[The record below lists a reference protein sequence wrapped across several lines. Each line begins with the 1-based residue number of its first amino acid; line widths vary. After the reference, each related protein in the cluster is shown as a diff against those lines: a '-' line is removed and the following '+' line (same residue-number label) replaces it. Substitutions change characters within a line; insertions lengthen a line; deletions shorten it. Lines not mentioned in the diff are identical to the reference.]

1 MNSHLPEFPQLLWI
15 MDFPKFDPSTFS
27 WILWPT
33 KYPSSDLSPSSIFKE
48 LLLVSF
54 CCLSSPPT
62 LAALIFFFFFN
73 FFKAYLAYCF
83 QNNLLAPQLI
93 HSCQHPQHF
102 QFLLACVWIPQP
114 GLSCSSPT
122 CYLHLLSKEDMCKES
137 DDRGSN
143 QKRGQRNNTGELVIS
158 NFMN

>member
-62 LAALIFFFFFN
+62 LAALIFFFFNCFLKHTLHTVFRIISLLHSWYTPASILN
-73 FFKAYLAYCF
+73 TSSSYWPVSQSLSLAF
-83 QNNLLAPQLI
+83 
-93 HSCQHPQHF
+93 HVHPPPAIYTF
-102 QFLLACVWIPQP
+102 SLRK
-114 GLSCSSPT
+114 T
-122 CYLHLLSKEDMCKES
+122 CAKSQM
-137 DDRGSN
+137 
-143 QKRGQRNNTGELVIS
+143 TGEVIRRGAREITQE
-158 NFMN
+158 N